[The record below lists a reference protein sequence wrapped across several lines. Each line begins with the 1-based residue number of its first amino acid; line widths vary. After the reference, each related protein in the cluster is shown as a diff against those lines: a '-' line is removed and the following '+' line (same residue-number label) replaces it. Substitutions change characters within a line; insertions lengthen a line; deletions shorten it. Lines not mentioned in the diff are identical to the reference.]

1 MNLEKFIKNKK
12 ALVTLIAA
20 CTIVIISLGIRQ
32 TFGMFY
38 FDFSVDLDITL
49 SQFGF
54 ALGLQLFLWGAF
66 APWFG
71 VITDKY
77 GGHIAVFIGFIFYL
91 LGILMLVSEYNTGLY
106 FVTGIGVL
114 IGIALGGTAIS
125 IPVSVVAKHFPESNR
140 TLAIGIVTAAGS
152 FGYFVSPVFTRYSL
166 VEYGWESTLL
176 IFAAFIIAGL
186 FLAFYLT
193 TPKDV
198 VGGKIN
204 DDQTATEALKE
215 AFKSKS
221 FIYLTLGFFVCGWH
235 IALVATHIPMYIND
249 RGLPEWCTVT
259 ILSMIGLFNIA
270 GTLTSGYLAQ
280 KFSKKLILSTIYLAR
295 GLVIAIFIFLPPSP
309 IIAVFFGIAFGFLWL
324 STVPPTMGLV
334 GFIFG
339 TKYIGLLYGIV
350 FLSHQVGSFL
360 GAYLGGVFHDLYGSY
375 DYAWYISIGL
385 SIFAGLIHLPIIE
398 KQSKRL
404 QTCLLYTSDAAD
416 E

>member
-1 MNLEKFIKNKK
+1 MSSEKFIKNKTV
-12 ALVTLIAA
+12 LITLISA
-20 CTIVIISLGIRQ
+20 CLIVIISLGIRQ

-38 FDFSVDLDITL
+38 FDFSTDLGITL

-54 ALGLQLFLWGAF
+54 ALGLQMFLWGAF

-91 LGILMLVSEYNTGLY
+91 LGVLMLVSEYNTGLY

-125 IPVSVVAKHFPESNR
+125 IPVSVVAKHFPQSNR
-140 TLAIGIVTAAGS
+140 TAAIGIVTAAGS

-166 VEYGWESTLL
+166 VEFGWESTLL
-176 IFAAFIIAGL
+176 VFAAFIFAGL
-186 FLAFYLT
+186 ILAFYLT

-198 VGGKIN
+198 VGGIV
-204 DDQTATEALKE
+204 DDKQTASEALTE

-221 FIYLTLGFFVCGWH
+221 YIFLTLGFFVCGWH
-235 IALVATHIPMYIND
+235 IALVATHIPIYIND

-280 KFSKKLILSTIYLAR
+280 KLSKKLMLSSIYLAR

-309 IIAVFFGIAFGFLWL
+309 IIAVWFGITFGFLWL

-375 DYAWYISIGL
+375 DYAWYISIAL

-398 KQSKRL
+398 KQVPRI
-404 QTCLLYTSDAAD
+404 QTN
-416 E
+416 

>member
-1 MNLEKFIKNKK
+1 MSAEKFIKNKTVLIT
-12 ALVTLIAA
+12 LVSA
-20 CTIVIISLGIRQ
+20 CIIVIISLGIRQ

-38 FDFSVDLDITL
+38 FDFSTDLGITL

-54 ALGLQLFLWGAF
+54 ALGLQMFLWGAF

-91 LGILMLVSEYNTGLY
+91 LGILMLISEYNTGLY

-125 IPVSVVAKHFPESNR
+125 IPVSVVAKHFPQSNR
-140 TLAIGIVTAAGS
+140 TAAIGIVTAAGS

-166 VEYGWESTLL
+166 VEFGWESTLI
-176 IFAAFIIAGL
+176 IFASFIFIGL
-186 FLAFYLT
+186 ILAFFLT
-193 TPKDV
+193 TPKKV
-198 VGGKIN
+198 VGGKI
-204 DDQTATEALKE
+204 DDQQTAMEALNE

-221 FIYLTLGFFVCGWH
+221 YVYLTLGFFVCGWH
-235 IALVATHIPMYIND
+235 IALVATHIPVYIND
-249 RGLPEWCTVT
+249 RGLPEWCTIT
-259 ILSMIGLFNIA
+259 ILSMIGLFNIV

-280 KFSKKLILSTIYLAR
+280 KLSKKLMLSAIYLAR

-309 IIAVFFGIAFGFLWL
+309 IIAVLFGITFGFLWL

-334 GFIFG
+334 
-339 TKYIGLLYGIV
+339 GLLYGIV

-360 GAYLGGVFHDLYGSY
+360 GAYLGGVFHDVYGSY
-375 DYAWYISIGL
+375 DYAWYISIAL

-398 KQSKRL
+398 KQVARL
-404 QTCLLYTSDAAD
+404 QTT
-416 E
+416 